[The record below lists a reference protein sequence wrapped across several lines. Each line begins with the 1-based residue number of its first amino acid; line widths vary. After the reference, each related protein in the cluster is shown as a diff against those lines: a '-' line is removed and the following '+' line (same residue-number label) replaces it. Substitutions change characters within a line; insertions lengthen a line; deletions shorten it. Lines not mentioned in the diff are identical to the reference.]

1 MLENFDSC
9 DIEVDG
15 ARIHAAVGGD
25 GPPVLLLHGYPQSH
39 VMWHRLAPDLADQHT
54 VVLADLRGYADS
66 SRPASVRDHASYSK
80 RVMAADQVGLMR
92 RLGFENFALVGHDR
106 GARVAHRLCL
116 DHPEV
121 VSRVALLDIVP
132 TRHVFTHV
140 DRAMAQAYYH
150 WFFLSQPADLPE
162 HLISADPRY
171 WVRRKLAQWSGP
183 AGIDAFAPEAVEE
196 YVRCFS
202 DPDVIRASCEDYR
215 AGASIDLEHDEV
227 DAAAGRRVECPM
239 LVLWG
244 AEGFVGSA
252 YDVVDVWN
260 NYATDVRGQALNC
273 GHFLAEEEPD
283 ATLTAL
289 DEFLAV
295 HGSGDL

>member
-1 MLENFDSC
+1 MLESFDHHDV
-9 DIEVDG
+9 DIQG
-15 ARIHAAVGGD
+15 IGIHAAVGGD

-39 VMWHRLAPDLADQHT
+39 VMWHRVAPELADRHT
-54 VVLADLRGYADS
+54 VVLADLRGYGDS
-66 SRPASVRDHASYSK
+66 SRPASVPDHASYAK
-80 RVMAADQVGLMR
+80 RTMAADQVGLMR
-92 RLGFENFALVGHDR
+92 HLGFETFALVGHDR

-150 WFFLSQPADLPE
+150 WFFLSQDSDLPE
-162 HLISADPRY
+162 HLIGADPGY
-171 WVRRKLAQWSGP
+171 WVRRKLAQWSGA

-202 DPDVIRASCEDYR
+202 DPSVIRASCEDYR
-215 AGASIDLEHDEV
+215 AGASIDLEHDEL
-227 DAAAGRRVECPM
+227 DAAAGRRVACPT

-244 AEGFVGSA
+244 AEGFVGKA
-252 YDVVDVWN
+252 YDVVPAWN
-260 NYATDVRGQALNC
+260 KYAADVRGEALNC
-273 GHFLAEEEPD
+273 GHFLAEEDPEG
-283 ATLTAL
+283 TLTAL
-289 DEFLAV
+289 HDFLAV
-295 HGSGDL
+295 HGTGGH